1 MTQPPARV
9 PVPAKYE
16 HFYVLWALQLARNI
30 LSAHIIMVTCS
41 RHPIVSYIAS
51 DTLIYLCPAQSCQ
64 YDRFTLKVNVGMV
77 NI

>member
-41 RHPIVSYIAS
+41 RHPIVPYIAL
-51 DTLIYLCPAQSCQ
+51 DTYKYTSAQ
-64 YDRFTLKVNVGMV
+64 LKHANM
-77 NI
+77 IDLL